1 MNFRSQLMRALL
13 TLCFCVFS
21 IAAHAEVDLKRFL
34 ENYDGA
40 AIAEKQHLAERLLD
54 MQYGM
59 AWTNAVIEAE
69 TGTHFYC
76 PPQTSPLTGEQLVDM
91 LRKNAAQNP
100 RLNNIVWFGNSQYIA
115 QSLSVR

>member
-1 MNFRSQLMRALL
+1 MRALL

-40 AIAEKQHLAERLLD
+40 DIAEKQHLAERLLD

-59 AWTNAVIEAE
+59 AWTNAVVEAE
-69 TGTHFYC
+69 TGTLSTAHLRHRL
-76 PPQTSPLTGEQLVDM
+76 SLV
-91 LRKNAAQNP
+91 
-100 RLNNIVWFGNSQYIA
+100 NN
-115 QSLSVR
+115 

>member
-1 MNFRSQLMRALL
+1 MRALL

-21 IAAHAEVDLKRFL
+21 MTAHAEVDLKRFL

-40 AIAEKQHLAERLLD
+40 AIAEKQHLAERLSD

-91 LRKNAAQNP
+91 LRKNAAQDP
-100 RLNNIVWFGNSQYIA
+100 RLNNISFGLAI
-115 QSLSVR
+115 LSTLRKTFPCGEKPN